1 MTKAASFGIVPA
13 FAISLGASVSV
24 AEADQAPHRKNP
36 LLRSRRPMRAGDAQ
50 KRFER
55 AGDPSRPDTRRIFR
69 EEKFRVD
76 GLRPRGAL
84 MCAI

>member
-1 MTKAASFGIVPA
+1 VTKAAPFGIVPA
-13 FAISLGASVSV
+13 FATSLGASVSV
-24 AEADQAPHRKNP
+24 ARLIRAPHRKNL

-55 AGDPSRPDTRRIFR
+55 AGDPSRPDTRRTFG

-76 GLRPRGAL
+76 GLRPRGA
-84 MCAI
+84 